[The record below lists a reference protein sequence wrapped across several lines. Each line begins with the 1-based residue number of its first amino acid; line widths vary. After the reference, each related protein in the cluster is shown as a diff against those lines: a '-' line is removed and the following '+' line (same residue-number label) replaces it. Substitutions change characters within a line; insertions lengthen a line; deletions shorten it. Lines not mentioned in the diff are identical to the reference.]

1 MDDIQK
7 IQMLELEVKRLRKA
21 LSVQNDNLCQIL
33 GKALEYPKY
42 YDNQEFFTGST
53 EADGHCVGD
62 RTAVDL
68 AEEAARKIKMYK
80 DFLEQLRSASS
91 IVLGKD

>member
-33 GKALEYPKY
+33 GKALDFPWYFL
-42 YDNQEFFTGST
+42 DQENFTGST
-53 EADGHCVGD
+53 EKCGVCVGD
-62 RTAVDL
+62 RTAESL
-68 AEEAARKIKMYK
+68 AEEAAGKIRRYEE
-80 DFLEQLRSASS
+80 FLEQLRSASS